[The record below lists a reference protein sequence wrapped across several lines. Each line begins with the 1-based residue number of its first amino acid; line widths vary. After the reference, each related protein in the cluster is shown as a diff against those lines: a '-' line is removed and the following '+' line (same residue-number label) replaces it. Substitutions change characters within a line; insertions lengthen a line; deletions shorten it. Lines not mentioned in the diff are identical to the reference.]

1 MTARP
6 RRANE
11 GRALR
16 LASWNANSDHGRKL
30 KLDQI
35 RSEHGDIC
43 LLNEKHLEQD
53 LSLCFV
59 NYLCLRTDLSAP
71 GGGTAILVRRRT
83 DQYTLNV
90 SVLQQMNAIATSS
103 YVSVRKQVSKNRG
116 FLPLTRL
123 ISDRVAPDTVS
134 EYLTRG

>member
-1 MTARP
+1 M
-6 RRANE
+6 
-11 GRALR
+11 
-16 LASWNANSDHGRKL
+16 
-30 KLDQI
+30 
-35 RSEHGDIC
+35 
-43 LLNEKHLEQD
+43 
-53 LSLCFV
+53 
-59 NYLCLRTDLSAP
+59 NYVCLRTDLSAP

-83 DQYTLNV
+83 DQYEYTLNV

-116 FLPLTRL
+116 FLPFTRL